1 MNWASASV
9 VTNVAKFIME
19 QGYGCTVSVVP
30 SDTVP
35 AITSVAENGEPDIVT
50 ELWLNST
57 GEVYERLEA
66 EGKVVRAGKVLDPG
80 GVEGWWIPT
89 YLAEAHP
96 ELKTIDGILAHPE
109 LVGGRFNNC
118 PDGWGCRIVND
129 NLVRALDLEGAG
141 IEVFN
146 HGSGETLASSMAQLL
161 ARARGDEADA
171 PGSVWDLPFPSM
183 DALNEACPA
192 FPQSRE
198 LTKGLEEGFLNI
210 KDSLS
215 VVLDPI
221 TQPLSWFLDG
231 ALYVMLNTPWWLVM
245 PLLLAVVYLV
255 TRSWRLVGFV
265 ALSVLLLAF
274 IDHYDYAMQTLAIIF
289 VCAFLCV
296 LLGVPIGI
304 AMSRSD
310 LMQRL
315 TLPVLDMLQTLPPFV
330 YLIPLIFLFSVTESK
345 LYGIAIIL
353 YAIVPVIRLTDL
365 GIRLV
370 DKDVIEAADAFGMT
384 PRQKLFKVQIPL
396 ALPNIMAGVNQTIMM
411 SLAMVVIASLV
422 SAPGLGVLVL
432 RGIRN
437 LELGVGLV
445 SGLGIVILAVIL
457 DRVTKASLNRIN
469 AAQKP

>member
-1 MNWASASV
+1 MATYDSLFSTLGLEDWCS
-9 VTNVAKFIME
+9 E
-19 QGYGCTVSVVP
+19 GQ
-30 SDTVP
+30 SDGP
-35 AITSVAENGEPDIVT
+35 M
-50 ELWLNST
+50 
-57 GEVYERLEA
+57 
-66 EGKVVRAGKVLDPG
+66 
-80 GVEGWWIPT
+80 
-89 YLAEAHP
+89 
-96 ELKTIDGILAHPE
+96 
-109 LVGGRFNNC
+109 
-118 PDGWGCRIVND
+118 
-129 NLVRALDLEGAG
+129 
-141 IEVFN
+141 
-146 HGSGETLASSMAQLL
+146 SMADLL
-161 ARARGDEADA
+161 AKTK
-171 PGSVWDLPFPSM
+171 GSDVEEPSIWELPFPSM
-183 DALNEACPA
+183 DALNESCAA

-198 LTKGLEEGFLNI
+198 LTKGLEQGFLAV

-215 VVLDPI
+215 LVLDPL

-231 ALYVMLNTPWWLVM
+231 ALYAILNTPWWIVI
-245 PLLLAVVYLV
+245 PVLLAVVYLV
-255 TRSWRLVGFV
+255 SKSGKLVAFV
-265 ALSVLLLAF
+265 GASIALLAF

-304 AMSRSD
+304 AMARSNT
-310 LMQRL
+310 LQRMI
-315 TLPVLDMLQTLPPFV
+315 TPVLDMLQTLPPFV

-353 YAIVPVIRLTDL
+353 YAIVPVIRLTNL

-384 PRQKLFKVQIPL
+384 PRQKLYKVQIPL

-457 DRVTKASLNRIN
+457 DRVTKASLARIN
-469 AAQKP
+469 VSQKQ